1 MTKREGFT
9 MSEELMN
16 DCSTDSCT
24 SDCSSCGCSCGSAA
38 PQPNIVPLAFED
50 GTVVNCMEIT
60 RFDVDGN
67 TYVVLLPLNE
77 DGQNESGSV
86 YVYRFVTDE
95 NGQTL
100 LSNIESQEEYEKV
113 SEVFNQMVSS
123 MMG

>member
-1 MTKREGFT
+1 